1 LRDELWRLRYERFFQ
16 KHDRNPKMTPIP
28 SPLHPSR
35 LGLVGRARHT
45 LVAAAVAT
53 ALGVFSAPAIHAQAA
68 SAADLQNLQEQIQ
81 KLQREVERMKAQQA
95 AQSAGPPAQ
104 PQSPSP
110 LVSTPKASGQAA
122 TAPSPTFMAGPVKVT
137 LGGFVELMVVNR
149 SRNESADW
157 ASNFNTAIP
166 FPNSHNYY
174 LSEFHLT
181 ERQSRVAALFQGPDT
196 DTWAT
201 EAYVE
206 GDFGG
211 AGGTANNNESSS
223 FSPRVRHY
231 FADVTYKPFGGN
243 LLFGQTWSLITGN
256 KQGIV
261 ARGENIPLT
270 IDGQYVPGFNWLRV
284 PQIRYTQKLN
294 DMFTAAF
301 SVENPAALVTSNA
314 STGAPALGVIFNNPG
329 LNNSFSPPNGAAF
342 APNNV
347 TLDWLPDL
355 VAKAAVD
362 PGFGHYEVFV
372 TERFFR
378 SRDIVAGQQRNVKT
392 NATGIGGS
400 LIIPVV
406 PKIIDFQASFI
417 AGRGVGRY
425 GSAQLPDATI
435 NPGTLAVEPLRG
447 MSALAGVTFRPAP
460 AWTFYGYVG
469 EEQVSKK
476 DFFATAGGKTYG
488 YGYGNSL
495 FDNSGCGT
503 EGIGSCAANTSRI
516 VSGTLGGWWKFY
528 QGWLGNGQVGISDT
542 WVKREIFSGVGG
554 DPNTSI
560 NIALISFR
568 YYPFQK

>member
-1 LRDELWRLRYERFFQ
+1 
-16 KHDRNPKMTPIP
+16 MTPIP
-28 SPLHPSR
+28 SPVHPST

-45 LVAAAVAT
+45 RVAAAVAT
-53 ALGVFSAPAIHAQAA
+53 ALGVFSAPATFAQAA

-81 KLQREVERMKAQQA
+81 KLQREVDRMKAQQQVAPA
-95 AQSAGPPAQ
+95 APAAAAA
-104 PQSPSP
+104 
-110 LVSTPKASGQAA
+110 PKAPAA
-122 TAPSPTFMAGPVKVT
+122 GAPAAPSFMAGPVKVT
-137 LGGFVELMVVNR
+137 LGGFVELLVVNR

-157 ASNFNTAIP
+157 ASNFNTGIP
-166 FPNSHNYY
+166 FPNSHQYY

-181 ERQSRVAALFQGPDT
+181 ERQSRVSSLFQGPDT

-211 AGGTANNNESSS
+211 AGGTANYNESNS
-223 FSPRVRHY
+223 FSPRIRHY
-231 FADVTYKPFGGN
+231 YADLTYKPYGGN

-256 KQGIV
+256 RQGIV

-270 IDGQYVPGFNWLRV
+270 PDGQYVPGFNWLRV
-284 PQIRYTQKLN
+284 PQVRYTQKFN

-355 VAKAAVD
+355 VAKASVD

-400 LIIPVV
+400 LIMQRCGTIWLGSASGRDHQSGHTRRRAASW
-406 PKIIDFQASFI
+406 ILGAGGRHFQTGTGVDLLRLR
-417 AGRGVGRY
+417 GRGASQQEGLLRDRRRQDLRLRLR
-425 GSAQLPDATI
+425 QL
-435 NPGTLAVEPLRG
+435 V
-447 MSALAGVTFRPAP
+447 V
-460 AWTFYGYVG
+460 
-469 EEQVSKK
+469 
-476 DFFATAGGKTYG
+476 
-488 YGYGNSL
+488 
-495 FDNSGCGT
+495 
-503 EGIGSCAANTSRI
+503 
-516 VSGTLGGWWKFY
+516 
-528 QGWLGNGQVGISDT
+528 
-542 WVKREIFSGVGG
+542 
-554 DPNTSI
+554 
-560 NIALISFR
+560 
-568 YYPFQK
+568 